1 VGCQHK
7 LVLTQFLD
15 FVYSKA
21 YNVNMKTSTV
31 SSRIT
36 TEEAKYL
43 DELAERAGQDR
54 SGLIKSILRRGISE
68 LRLEQAMEAYG
79 KEEVTLSRAAELAGL
94 SQWDLITR
102 LDMASIVLH
111 YDERELGE
119 DLSAFSLVQKT

>member
-1 VGCQHK
+1 
-7 LVLTQFLD
+7 
-15 FVYSKA
+15 
-21 YNVNMKTSTV
+21 MKTSTV

-68 LRLEQAMEAYG
+68 LRLEQAIEAYG
-79 KEEVTLSRAAELAGL
+79 KDEVTLSKAAELAGL

-102 LDMASIVLH
+102 LDMASIDLH

-119 DLSAFSLVQKT
+119 DLSAFSLVHRT